1 MYGISC
7 SAEALIRVTFRMVNI
22 FIKSHSAT
30 AAPGHVY
37 ARTTIFIRSDDLSY
51 VLFKNVKVSETYSEV
66 PHSVAPIIV
75 TF

>member
-7 SAEALIRVTFRMVNI
+7 SAEALIRVTFRMVNA
-22 FIKSHSAT
+22 FIKSHSAA

-37 ARTTIFIRSDDLSY
+37 ARTTIFIRSDLSH
-51 VLFKNVKVSETYSEV
+51 VLFKNVKASETYSEV